1 MDLFTNVMQYQQLF
15 IFYLQTI
22 TNLQRS
28 IYAPWHI
35 FLCKKLACMGPHIF
49 MNLKQ
54 ILMKLHI
61 SPKFGMINQA
71 MMLFFVG
78 MKKSEMHDFGKKVH
92 W

>member
-1 MDLFTNVMQYQQLF
+1 
-15 IFYLQTI
+15 
-22 TNLQRS
+22 
-28 IYAPWHI
+28 
-35 FLCKKLACMGPHIF
+35 MGPHIF